1 MQIKAIEALQA
12 LTGCGFSAS
21 TKIVKDDSPNQA
33 GVDKNSS
40 LHGDEIVQSMSAL
53 TLKNAT
59 TAPQAAE
66 PDARGELREAV
77 DNAQHQI
84 GTIPTDISPED
95 TAINKFHDHRAP
107 MNRSKSGD
115 MSEGQEGQQLR
126 GLCEGDTDVIE
137 NLLPIELESGIFEI
151 LRDDEV
157 QWQRMSH
164 QGGEVPRLV
173 AVQGEV
179 GSDGSMPVYRH
190 PSDES
195 PPLLPFSSTVLAIK
209 AVTEKQLGHPLNH
222 VLIQFYQNGKD
233 YISEHS
239 DKTLDIM
246 RDSYIANVS
255 LGAKRTMVLRTKR
268 TDKDSLDGEQHTYI
282 GGRKVQRAPLP
293 HNSLCR
299 MGLETNM
306 KWLHSIRQD
315 KRLDREK
322 SPEELAYG
330 GGRISLT
337 FRHIGTFLDKDG
349 KKIWG
354 QGATAKCLDNAK
366 DVINGQTEESISML
380 RAFGTENH
388 SSDFDWNAHYGKGF
402 DVLHLRGAPRLFLST
417 DSIVNMKISMML
429 AFYEIGYAS
438 GSISQSQKSTSQ
450 HIDDE
455 RGAMEDVFIKYVD
468 NDDDKT
474 EVSGDLAIMLYL
486 HANYQKKKGTM
497 TSGELA
503 KQFTLF
509 QNSISLLRRWR
520 DILKIIGDSET
531 LIITL
536 NAELKPWEAWAS
548 DTDCIGGNR
557 PNLVDFA
564 LWPVLYSMVE
574 RCGNETFTDLIAL
587 RKYYDTMKTRSSTM
601 KMLHRLQQAQ

>member
-1 MQIKAIEALQA
+1 MTMEIYICGSLINAGVYATTVDAAGHGFAITLVNDCCGYSSEARQIKAIEALQA

-246 RDSYIANVS
+246 RDSYIAN
-255 LGAKRTMVLRTKR
+255 
-268 TDKDSLDGEQHTYI
+268 
-282 GGRKVQRAPLP
+282 
-293 HNSLCR
+293 
-299 MGLETNM
+299 
-306 KWLHSIRQD
+306 
-315 KRLDREK
+315 
-322 SPEELAYG
+322 
-330 GGRISLT
+330 
-337 FRHIGTFLDKDG
+337 
-349 KKIWG
+349 
-354 QGATAKCLDNAK
+354 GATAKCLDNAK

-601 KMLHRLQQAQ
+601 KMLNRLQQAQ